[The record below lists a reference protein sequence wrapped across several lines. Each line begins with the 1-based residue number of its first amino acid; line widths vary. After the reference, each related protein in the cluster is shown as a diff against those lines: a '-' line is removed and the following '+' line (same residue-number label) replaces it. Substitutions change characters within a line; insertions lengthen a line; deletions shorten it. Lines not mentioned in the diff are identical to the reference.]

1 MVEATNQSGKV
12 SWFGLVLVIALGV
25 WVSGSIANI
34 WHWGYLHADE
44 AVQWSLAK
52 ELSEGTPYSTHQD
65 KFHGPTLATALL
77 ISAKVTGTAPMDMRE
92 DYLRSVVSIF
102 LGLMAAA
109 ALILPGVGKGPR
121 YVTAAFILL
130 TGGCTPFRYYFVQE
144 MLLVCGFVW
153 GVALWMRAEGSAP
166 TSRWWLLSGAAF
178 GFALACKV
186 TAAAYLF
193 LFIVALWLLR
203 RFVPDRRWLRFG
215 FGLVASW
222 ALFQSVGFT
231 DLDGLRTWWL
241 QLARSLG
248 VASGHSEDT
257 LYAES
262 LEPWGWAATW
272 LAIFALGRSDFSL
285 ARWRVRHEADLP
297 CLVALLVFLFHLAL
311 PYKTPWLLLL
321 VFSLPLALALPYLLI
336 RGVGRMSTLALG
348 VIIVGSLA
356 TRIPWLLLLVFL
368 LPLVLVLPY
377 LLVVGVGRMSALALG
392 LIVVGGLAA
401 GPLSSHSRTSEL
413 GSFNQSVEVMSK
425 AYGPKFYVAVEGGHY
440 WPLPYYLRR
449 HPVGYGDFPQAA
461 KAPLRLIPAN
471 DDSRPFVPGYVAL
484 GPLFLR
490 SDQSDR
496 YWVLVAKGY
505 ESGFATY
512 KSP

>member
-1 MVEATNQSGKV
+1 MVDATNHSGKV
-12 SWFGLVLVIALGV
+12 SRFGLVLVIALGV

-77 ISAKVTGTAPMDMRE
+77 ISAKVTGTAPMDMHE
-92 DYLRSVVSIF
+92 DYLRSVVSVF

-186 TAAAYLF
+186 TAAAYLGFF
-193 LFIVALWLLR
+193 LLALVLLR
-203 RFVPDRRWLRFG
+203 QFVPDRRWLRFG

-222 ALFQSVGFT
+222 ACFQSVGFT
-231 DLDGLRTWWL
+231 DLPGLKTWWV

-248 VASGHSEDT
+248 VACGQSEDT

-262 LEPWGWAATW
+262 LAPWAWAGAW
-272 LAIFALGRSDFSL
+272 LAIFALGRSGFSL
-285 ARWRVRHEADLP
+285 ARWRSRHEADLP

-321 VFSLPLALALPYLLI
+321 VFSLPLAL
-336 RGVGRMSTLALG
+336 
-348 VIIVGSLA
+348 
-356 TRIPWLLLLVFL
+356 
-368 LPLVLVLPY
+368 VLPY
-377 LLVVGVGRMSALALG
+377 LLVGGAGRIAALTLG
-392 LIVVGGLAA
+392 LIVAGGRAQ

-505 ESGFATY
+505 ETRFATY

>member
-1 MVEATNQSGKV
+1 MVDATNQSGTV
-12 SWFGLVLVIALGV
+12 SRFGLAIVIALGL
-25 WVSGSIANI
+25 WVSGSMANI

-77 ISAKVTGTAPMDMRE
+77 ISAKVTGTAPMDMSE
-92 DYLRSVVSIF
+92 DYLRSIVSIF

-121 YVTAAFILL
+121 YVTAAFIVL
-130 TGGCTPFRYYFVQE
+130 TGGCTPFSYYFVQE
-144 MLLVCGFVW
+144 MLLVTGFVW
-153 GVALWMRAEGSAP
+153 GVALWMRAEGSPP

-186 TAAAYLF
+186 TAAAYLGFF
-193 LFIVALWLLR
+193 LLALVLLR
-203 RFVPDRRWLRFG
+203 QFVPDRRWLRFG

-222 ALFQSVGFT
+222 ACFQSVGFT
-231 DLDGLRTWWL
+231 DLPGLKTWWV

-248 VASGHSEDT
+248 VASGQSEDT

-262 LEPWGWAATW
+262 LAPWAWAAAW
-272 LAIFALGRSDFSL
+272 LAIFALGRSGFSL
-285 ARWRVRHEADLP
+285 ARWRSRHEADLP

-321 VFSLPLALALPYLLI
+321 VFSLPLAL
-336 RGVGRMSTLALG
+336 
-348 VIIVGSLA
+348 
-356 TRIPWLLLLVFL
+356 
-368 LPLVLVLPY
+368 VLPY
-377 LLVVGVGRMSALALG
+377 LLVGGAGRIAALTLG
-392 LIVVGGLAA
+392 LIVVGGRAQ
-401 GPLSSHSRTSEL
+401 GPLSSHSRTSEI
-413 GSFNQSVEVMSK
+413 GPFNQSVEVMSK

-505 ESGFATY
+505 ETRFATY

>member
-1 MVEATNQSGKV
+1 MLEAANQSGKV
-12 SWFGLVLVIALGV
+12 SRFGLVLVIALGL
-25 WVSGSIANI
+25 WVSGSMANI

-77 ISAKVTGTAPMDMRE
+77 ISAKVTGTAPMDMSE

-109 ALILPGVGKGPR
+109 ALILPGVDKGPR
-121 YVTAAFILL
+121 YVTAAFIVL
-130 TGGCTPFRYYFVQE
+130 TGGCTPFGYYFVQE

-186 TAAAYLF
+186 TAAAYLGFF
-193 LFIVALWLLR
+193 LLALVLLR
-203 RFVPDRRWLRFG
+203 QFVPDRRWLRFG

-222 ALFQSVGFT
+222 ACFQSVGFT
-231 DLDGLRTWWL
+231 DLDGLRTWWV

-248 VASGHSEDT
+248 VASGRSEDT

-262 LEPWGWAATW
+262 LAPWGWAAAW
-272 LAIFALGRSDFSL
+272 LAIFALGRSGFSL
-285 ARWRVRHEADLP
+285 ARWRSRHEADLP

-321 VFSLPLALALPYLLI
+321 VFSLPLAL
-336 RGVGRMSTLALG
+336 
-348 VIIVGSLA
+348 
-356 TRIPWLLLLVFL
+356 
-368 LPLVLVLPY
+368 VLPY
-377 LLVVGVGRMSALALG
+377 LLVGGAGRIAALTLG
-392 LIVVGGLAA
+392 LIVVGGRAQ
-401 GPLSSHSRTSEL
+401 GPLSSHSRTSEI
-413 GSFNQSVEVMSK
+413 GPFNQSVEVMSK

-440 WPLPYYLRR
+440 WPLPYYLRK
-449 HPVGYGDFPQAA
+449 HPVGYGEFPQAA

-505 ESGFATY
+505 ETRFATY

>member
-12 SWFGLVLVIALGV
+12 SWFGLVLVVALALWFSSSMAKV
-25 WVSGSIANI
+25 W
-34 WHWGYLHADE
+34 HFGYLHADE

-77 ISAKVTGTAPMDMRE
+77 ISAKVTGTAPMDMHE
-92 DYLRSVVSIF
+92 DYLRSVVSVF

-109 ALILPGVGKGPR
+109 ALILPGVDKGPR
-121 YVTAAFILL
+121 YATAAFIVL
-130 TGGCTPFRYYFVQE
+130 TGGCTPFAYYFVQE
-144 MLLVCGFVW
+144 MLLVTGFVW

-231 DLDGLRTWWL
+231 DLDGLRTWWV

-262 LEPWGWAATW
+262 LAPWGWATVW
-272 LAIFALGRSDFSL
+272 LAVFALARSGLSL
-285 ARWRVRHEADLP
+285 ARWRSRHEADLP

-321 VFSLPLALALPYLLI
+321 VFSLPLALALPYLL
-336 RGVGRMSTLALG
+336 VGRA
-348 VIIVGSLA
+348 
-356 TRIPWLLLLVFL
+356 W
-368 LPLVLVLPY
+368 
-377 LLVVGVGRMSALALG
+377 RMSALACG
-392 LIVVGGLAA
+392 LIIVSVAA
-401 GPLSSHSRTSEL
+401 KRPLSSHSRTSDL
-413 GSFNQSVEVMSK
+413 ALFNESVEAMSK
-425 AYGPKFYVAVEGGHY
+425 AYGSKFYVAVEGGHY

-449 HPVGYGDFPQAA
+449 YPVGYGDFPQAA

-505 ESGFATY
+505 ESGFRTE
-512 KSP
+512 K

>member
-1 MVEATNQSGKV
+1 MAAAANQSGRV
-12 SWFGLVLVIALGV
+12 SWFGLVLVIALGL
-25 WVSGSIANI
+25 WVSGSMANI

-77 ISAKVTGTAPMDMRE
+77 ISAKVTGTAPMDMHE

-109 ALILPGVGKGPR
+109 ALILPGVDKGPR
-121 YVTAAFILL
+121 YVTAAFIVL
-130 TGGCTPFRYYFVQE
+130 TGGCTPFGYYYVQE
-144 MLLVCGFVW
+144 MLLAAGFVW

-166 TSRWWLLSGAAF
+166 DSRWWLLSGAAF

-193 LFIVALWLLR
+193 LFLVALWLLR

-222 ALFQSVGFT
+222 ACFQSVGFT
-231 DLDGLRTWWL
+231 DLDGLRTWWV

-248 VASGHSEDT
+248 VASGQSEDT

-262 LEPWGWAATW
+262 LAPWAWAAAW
-272 LAIFALGRSDFSL
+272 LAIFALGRSGFSL
-285 ARWRVRHEADLP
+285 ARWRSRHEADLP

-321 VFSLPLALALPYLLI
+321 VFSLPLAL
-336 RGVGRMSTLALG
+336 
-348 VIIVGSLA
+348 
-356 TRIPWLLLLVFL
+356 
-368 LPLVLVLPY
+368 VLPY
-377 LLVVGVGRMSALALG
+377 LLVGGAGRIAALTLG
-392 LIVVGGLAA
+392 LIVVGGRAQ

-505 ESGFATY
+505 ETRFATY

>member
-1 MVEATNQSGKV
+1 MLEATNQSGKV
-12 SWFGLVLVIALGV
+12 SWFGLVLVVALALWFSSSMAKV
-25 WVSGSIANI
+25 W
-34 WHWGYLHADE
+34 HFGYLHADE

-52 ELSEGTPYSTHQD
+52 ELSEGTPYSVHQD

-77 ISAKVTGTAPMDMRE
+77 ISAKVTGTAPMDMHE
-92 DYLRSVVSIF
+92 DYLRSVVSVF

-109 ALILPGVGKGPR
+109 ALILPGVDKGPR
-121 YVTAAFILL
+121 YATAAFIVL
-130 TGGCTPFRYYFVQE
+130 TGGCTPFAYYFVQE
-144 MLLVCGFVW
+144 MLLVTGFVW
-153 GVALWMRAEGSAP
+153 GVALWMRAEGSASD
-166 TSRWWLLSGAAF
+166 SRWWLLSGAAF

-186 TAAAYLF
+186 TAAAYLGFF
-193 LFIVALWLLR
+193 LLTLVILR

-222 ALFQSVGFT
+222 ACFQSVGFT
-231 DLDGLRTWWL
+231 DLPGLKTWWV

-248 VASGHSEDT
+248 VASGQSEDT

-262 LEPWGWAATW
+262 LAPWAWAAAW
-272 LAIFALGRSDFSL
+272 LAIFALGRSGLSL
-285 ARWRVRHEADLP
+285 ARWRSRHEADLP
-297 CLVALLVFLFHLAL
+297 CLVALLVFVFHLAL

-321 VFSLPLALALPYLLI
+321 VFSLPLAL
-336 RGVGRMSTLALG
+336 
-348 VIIVGSLA
+348 
-356 TRIPWLLLLVFL
+356 
-368 LPLVLVLPY
+368 VLPY
-377 LLVVGVGRMSALALG
+377 LLVGGAGRIAALTLG
-392 LIVVGGLAA
+392 LIVVGGRAQ

-449 HPVGYGDFPQAA
+449 YPVGYGDFPQAA

-505 ESGFATY
+505 ETRFATY